1 MNIIQLC
8 GIGLCTVIFT
18 VLLKERRGEMA
29 VMISLAGG
37 IFLFGAAVSAF
48 VPSVEFVSEAVSSMD
63 NSFSAY
69 ISVLLKAL
77 GIASAVQITA
87 DICRDAGESSVA
99 SKVELAGK
107 AEILL
112 ISLPMVKE
120 LLTTAYAL
128 L

>member
-8 GIGLCTVIFT
+8 GIGICTVMFA
-18 VLLKERRGEMA
+18 VLLKERRGEIALM
-29 VMISLAGG
+29 VSLAGSVLLLG
-37 IFLFGAAVSAF
+37 YALTVF
-48 VPSVEFVSEAVSSMD
+48 VPSIEFISETVQES
-63 NSFSAY
+63 SFSPY

-77 GIASAVQITA
+77 GIAFAVQITS

-99 SKVELAGK
+99 SKVELVGK

-120 LLTTAYAL
+120 LLSAAYSL